1 MAKEAYEQIY
11 SVIFTR
17 TFRAK
22 TALIHVLKTIAQNKS
37 FQTFV
42 YLQTICLPS
51 VIFVCP
57 GDKRLFSRPSARSLE
72 EFQRIHSLRWGC
84 LITFRDSSEQMPA
97 LLHAISNKPPT
108 VQQYKERS
116 ERQKAQGRK

>member
-11 SVIFTR
+11 SVIFAR

-22 TALIHVLKTIAQNKS
+22 TALILTTIYQNKS

-42 YLQTICLPS
+42 HLQTICLPS
-51 VIFVCP
+51 VIFVCSA
-57 GDKRLFSRPSARSLE
+57 DKRLFSRPSARSLE

-108 VQQYKERS
+108 VQ
-116 ERQKAQGRK
+116 